1 MKNGSNEPET
11 HEVVDVDYVGIAA
24 FLLFLVVLWQNTY
37 FTNTC

>member
-1 MKNGSNEPET
+1 MKDGSNEPET
-11 HEVVDVDYVGIAA
+11 HEVVNVDYVGISA

>member
-1 MKNGSNEPET
+1 MKDGSNEPET